1 IFSGYSYDKLPCGDG
16 FLFIRR
22 VRLDDL
28 VPDLLFGDVAPE
40 LLLRNHGDS
49 TLASP
54 AHSGTETGTLGN
66 GLGTKG
72 WIGGGVGQGKSVTLK
87 SLPEQNGTGTGV
99 RKMSRKRSHTIT
111 GVCTWNGIEPCN
123 QIGIQSSSSSSS
135 GLHIRSY
142 YTIEDEEECVKRE
155 SGTSRMLSLKR
166 CLQRA
171 HNDLNKLRQLQC
183 PYIVTAVGIHFSPP
197 SVAVESSPLGSLHHY
212 LREEGLGLVEIGTST
227 IHHILLQ
234 LLSALDYFH
243 REGLNYHTLQSKNV
257 LLWSRDPVSIKL
269 SDSGITHSPRGCQLC
284 SYIKSIPLKEERKMV
299 ATRVDYMLLGLL
311 IYEVATGT
319 KPYEEIYTLSTVVL
333 SLLNKR
339 LQLNV
344 EAELANSRR
353 ARRDSRTQTPVS
365 CHRLCMQTSIEE
377 CVAGKEIYPGHLR
390 ARLSLCAGN
399 QEWSPVRLTLN
410 PECLLCSEE
419 ADLVYWTSASRG
431 LVTGT
436 LDIRTGTLNSN
447 ILQEAPPPQSGLFAK
462 RMPKPVPIAVG
473 RATGLTLVEETQQ
486 LWVGAENGSR
496 GSVYVFK
503 LPDMRT
509 HHYIH
514 LQDAVL
520 SLAALN
526 KLAVSYGG
534 EQTKYRV
541 LVGMANGALIQFLG
555 VHQGKILEN
564 PLQGPKLVVYLVGNR
579 PCIAM
584 QLTVQGHVWCSS
596 GSDVEVLDTVT
607 LRSIRR
613 IPLTPPPSPEKNRGI
628 SPLPPSWGDVITLL
642 RVNWYGVWTVARRS
656 PILRLWNQES
666 GALISQFNIKNI
678 NGVLVNDDDITAM
691 SLQGRAVWLG
701 TRNGYLILLDAAAVE
716 EKRETCHLGLQHCGD
731 GKIKNIIPIVSSKK
745 ISANLEVF
753 CSLEFPDEVSGSLM
767 MWSYQFQ
774 QDWRPKPTNSRSLS
788 APLPSLS
795 SSL

>member
-1 IFSGYSYDKLPCGDG
+1 
-16 FLFIRR
+16 
-22 VRLDDL
+22 
-28 VPDLLFGDVAPE
+28 
-40 LLLRNHGDS
+40 
-49 TLASP
+49 
-54 AHSGTETGTLGN
+54 
-66 GLGTKG
+66 
-72 WIGGGVGQGKSVTLK
+72 
-87 SLPEQNGTGTGV
+87 
-99 RKMSRKRSHTIT
+99 
-111 GVCTWNGIEPCN
+111 
-123 QIGIQSSSSSSS
+123 
-135 GLHIRSY
+135 
-142 YTIEDEEECVKRE
+142 
-155 SGTSRMLSLKR
+155 
-166 CLQRA
+166 
-171 HNDLNKLRQLQC
+171 
-183 PYIVTAVGIHFSPP
+183 
-197 SVAVESSPLGSLHHY
+197 
-212 LREEGLGLVEIGTST
+212 
-227 IHHILLQ
+227 
-234 LLSALDYFH
+234 
-243 REGLNYHTLQSKNV
+243 
-257 LLWSRDPVSIKL
+257 
-269 SDSGITHSPRGCQLC
+269 
-284 SYIKSIPLKEERKMV
+284 
-299 ATRVDYMLLGLL
+299 MLLGLL

-333 SLLNKR
+333 SLLHKT

-353 ARRDSRTQTPVS
+353 VLRDSQTQKPVS

-377 CVAGKEIYPGHLR
+377 CVASEQIYPGHLR

-410 PECLLCSEE
+410 PECILCSEE

-447 ILQEAPPPQSGLFAK
+447 ILQEAPPPESGLFAK
-462 RMPKPVPIAVG
+462 RTPKPVPIAVG
-473 RATGLTLVEETQQ
+473 RATALTLVEETQQ

-520 SLAALN
+520 SLTALN
-526 KLAVSYGG
+526 KMAVSYGG

-613 IPLTPPPSPEKNRGI
+613 IPLTPPPSPEKNTGI
-628 SPLPPSWGDVITLL
+628 SPLPPLRGDVITLL
-642 RVNWYGVWTVARRS
+642 RVNWYGVWTVGRRS

-666 GALISQFNIKNI
+666 GVLISQFNIKL
-678 NGVLVNDDDITAM
+678 VYLSFFSFTLTFLSLTRSVLLVNDDDITAM

-731 GKIKNIIPIVSSKK
+731 GKIKNIVPIVSSKK
-745 ISANLEVF
+745 ISANLEVHTHTHISVA
-753 CSLEFPDEVSGSLM
+753 SLLLGFRTTFFAFFVVLD
-767 MWSYQFQ
+767 
-774 QDWRPKPTNSRSLS
+774 NSCCCRR
-788 APLPSLS
+788 
-795 SSL
+795 